1 MTSYDMHFSN
11 DEIFLNTI
19 LEFETNKQ
27 ISSIQ
32 LSEKEISIIKLLVSN
47 TPDSLLDIK
56 TCILEIIKDGKIDA
70 SDIPQFLKIIKDVYT
85 LFHTNNQINAENISY
100 TVGSI
105 IKYITHIILAMYG
118 LNNPLLVNCCDALVN
133 SSVEMIDLQSSLI
146 TKTCFFKLC

>member
-1 MTSYDMHFSN
+1 MTSNDMHYS
-11 DEIFLNTI
+11 DDDIFLNAI
-19 LEFETNKQ
+19 LEFKTNKQ
-27 ISSIQ
+27 TSSIQ
-32 LSEKEISIIKLLVSN
+32 LSEKEVTIIQFLVAN

-56 TCILEIIKDGKIDA
+56 DCILDIVKDDKIDA
-70 SDIPQFLKIIKDVYT
+70 SDIPQFLKIIKDIYT
-85 LFHTNNQINAENISY
+85 LFHTNNQINAENISS

-118 LNNPLLVNCCDALVN
+118 LNNQLLVNCCDTLVN